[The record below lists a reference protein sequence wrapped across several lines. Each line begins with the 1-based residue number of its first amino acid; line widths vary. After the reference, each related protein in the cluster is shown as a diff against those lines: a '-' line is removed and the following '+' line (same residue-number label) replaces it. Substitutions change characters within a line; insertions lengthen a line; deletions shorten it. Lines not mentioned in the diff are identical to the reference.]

1 MESPVMR
8 MRIDGW
14 GKKKFFFFYL
24 LFFGTV
30 IIGLIVGGV
39 GPYRYEQKIFK
50 RDLSED
56 YDVTTFYLE
65 VVSLNRLNQ
74 HLFMDTHFLNG
85 DRTGVIKNINISVWV
100 WGTND
105 LKGASD
111 KPNFTEDT
119 TVGMSSGN
127 SDSDDDITDGWDLL
141 EFSKHTRKSKLYQTH
156 VGMSYFEIFFRY
168 FFVLVTLIWIFLITR
183 STKGISFR
191 SFTAEQQWIYI
202 LLILLLLFDNPL
214 HPLTLLSHDAFV
226 QVLDALFTVTFIIAL
241 NGFWLCMLDRFRY
254 DNKNL
259 SFVKFYLP
267 KLVPLFVMWIT
278 YISIY
283 MYTRTHEF
291 DDPQFETVNDVPG
304 FRAAFVIFW
313 IMYTL
318 IILWIIYVSVRAF
331 IETKENPE
339 QRKGFFFFFSLF
351 LITFIMILIAII
363 GNFIPSLR
371 NKSIE
376 FLSYFIIA
384 NVYILSL
391 SIAYLPSSKVLGDI
405 KVGKHTKLDEELV
418 ADSETDNVNNSD
430 YILDDKSSPN
440 TDYEMRNKKSE
451 KSENEENSEESVKL

>member
-8 MRIDGW
+8 MRVDGW

-50 RDLSED
+50 RDLTED
-56 YDVTTFYLE
+56 YEVTTFYLE

-141 EFSKHTRKSKLYQTH
+141 EFSKHTR
-156 VGMSYFEIFFRY
+156 
-168 FFVLVTLIWIFLITR
+168 
-183 STKGISFR
+183 
-191 SFTAEQQWIYI
+191 
-202 LLILLLLFDNPL
+202 
-214 HPLTLLSHDAFV
+214 
-226 QVLDALFTVTFIIAL
+226 TVE
-241 NGFWLCMLDRFRY
+241 CE

-371 NKSIE
+371 KKSIE

-440 TDYEMRNKKSE
+440 TDYEMGNKKSE